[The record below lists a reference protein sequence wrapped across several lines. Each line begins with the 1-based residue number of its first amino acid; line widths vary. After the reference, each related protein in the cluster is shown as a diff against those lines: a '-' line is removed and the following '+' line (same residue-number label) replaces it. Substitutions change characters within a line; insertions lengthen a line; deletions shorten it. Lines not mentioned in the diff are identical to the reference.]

1 MTGVLA
7 TVLIPYSGMHF
18 RFFAAFL
25 ELGCSTSTFKVYV
38 VALAAH
44 RTEFSISSLG
54 SDRLIVAFLK
64 GANHLCPPRG
74 VQSPTWDLNIVL
86 DSLCQPPFEP
96 ISESDIKWLSF
107 KTKFLL
113 AITTAKCVS
122 ELHALSVSAPCLE

>member
-1 MTGVLA
+1 MLVLRPHESCMLVIVFCDWCSSHNA
-7 TVLIPYSGMHF
+7 DPFSGIHF

-25 ELGCSTSTFKVYV
+25 ELGRSTSTFKVYV

-74 VQSPTWDLNIVL
+74 VRRPT
-86 DSLCQPPFEP
+86 
-96 ISESDIKWLSF
+96 
-107 KTKFLL
+107 
-113 AITTAKCVS
+113 
-122 ELHALSVSAPCLE
+122 